1 MLGERN
7 AKSPFRRRPVGGP
20 TSLPFRS
27 RVESTRPLGR
37 SYVKVLALGI
47 AARYQEQASSR

>member
-7 AKSPFRRRPVGGP
+7 AKSPLRRRPVGGP
-20 TSLPFRS
+20 TSLPFGS